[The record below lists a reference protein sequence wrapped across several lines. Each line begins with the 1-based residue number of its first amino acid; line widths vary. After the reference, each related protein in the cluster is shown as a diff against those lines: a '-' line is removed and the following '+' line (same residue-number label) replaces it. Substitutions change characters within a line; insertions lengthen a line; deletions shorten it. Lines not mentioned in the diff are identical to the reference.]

1 MKPENNATHVIDP
14 DGNVTI
20 ILQNANKRFV
30 RFIEESSLKRKRKTP
45 FVTQEF
51 RILVSASHLTSVSPV
66 FKSAL
71 EGTWKEGLTLRSA
84 GSVNI
89 TVDGWD
95 LEALLILLRIC
106 HCKHHQVPRTL
117 GLELLAKITLLVD
130 YYQCFDVLRFFA
142 DTWIS
147 CLAQSFPTQYSRD
160 VLLWVW
166 ISWAWKMPALFKKA
180 TGLIISQATGSITS
194 LGLPI
199 PQRIIDDINVKRL
212 EAIRHTFSSLDSLQ
226 TSLIEGKRGCSL
238 GCRSI
243 MLGTLILQRH
253 SKGLLTPIGTAPRL
267 VGLKAGDLVTK
278 VCNFSLPEWH
288 SGGDRNGRAFNCH
301 RGIMSCLNSE
311 LELSLRGLDLQRQT
325 A

>member
-1 MKPENNATHVIDP
+1 MKPENNVTHVIDP

-20 ILQNANKRFV
+20 TLQNANKRFV
-30 RFIEESSLKRKRKTP
+30 RFIEESNLKRKRKTP
-45 FVTQEF
+45 FVTQKF

-71 EGTWKEGLTLRSA
+71 EGTWKEGFTLRSA

-95 LEALLILLRIC
+95 LEALLVLLRIC

-160 VLLWVW
+160 LLLWVW

-199 PQRIIDDINVKRL
+199 PQRII
-212 EAIRHTFSSLDSLQ
+212 
-226 TSLIEGKRGCSL
+226 
-238 GCRSI
+238 
-243 MLGTLILQRH
+243 GT
-253 SKGLLTPIGTAPRL
+253 TTYVA
-267 VGLKAGDLVTK
+267 A
-278 VCNFSLPEWH
+278 
-288 SGGDRNGRAFNCH
+288 
-301 RGIMSCLNSE
+301 
-311 LELSLRGLDLQRQT
+311 
-325 A
+325 